1 MIFNGVYL
9 TLQLRNLLK
18 KLFLFCSVCS
28 SYEHH
33 VSFSFYSRFPSPK
46 EHSEPVKQSILD
58 IGLSFKYIFFTIHL
72 ALQVLKV
79 LMLVKTLKHKGETK
93 ISFFFTEYLFCCGV
107 FKSLVTFVKFCCQFL
122 KAIILKTFN
131 EIVL

>member
-1 MIFNGVYL
+1 M
-9 TLQLRNLLK
+9 
-18 KLFLFCSVCS
+18 
-28 SYEHH
+28 
-33 VSFSFYSRFPSPK
+33 SFSFYSRFPSPK

-93 ISFFFTEYLFCCGV
+93 ISFFFTEHLFCCGV
-107 FKSLVTFVKFCCQFL
+107 FKSLVTVVKFCRQFL